1 MKRNRFFGLTPWN
14 DIGKGVILNAV
25 KDLIR
30 KDIMRKKLL
39 YYIMTGVLLTGLAG
53 CGGKAEEEDTTAA
66 AKVTTEAKATTQA
79 EETATTEELV
89 DRDSEGFIK
98 ADDYVVL
105 KEAANIYSEAD
116 TSSPIFM
123 IGEEGDIYGRIGYK
137 DGWAKITYDDT
148 SFYIESDLA
157 EIVEKEPVAVATSS
171 DAETEDEN
179 KKIAERSLPKKIV
192 IDPANQSV
200 LNVEVEEIGPGSEE
214 RKSAASMGGTGV
226 KTGAK
231 EYDLNLTYAQLLK
244 TELEARGYKVTI
256 TRETSDIDLGNIK
269 RAEIAN
275 SAEASAVIRIQM
287 NESTNP
293 RLAGAMAM
301 CMPEYSEYNGEL
313 YAESHAFCTWVL
325 EGLTSATGCGN
336 RGIYETTGMTLINWT
351 DIPCCVVSV
360 GFLSNEEEE
369 QNLISSEYQRKVIDG
384 LADGIDKYFN

>member
-1 MKRNRFFGLTPWN
+1 
-14 DIGKGVILNAV
+14 
-25 KDLIR
+25 
-30 KDIMRKKLL
+30 MRKKLL
-39 YYIMTGVLLTGLAG
+39 YYIMTGMLMAGLSG
-53 CGGKAEEEDTTAA
+53 CGGGSGEDVTTAA
-66 AKVTTEAKATTQA
+66 ADVTTAEKTTTQA
-79 EETATTEELV
+79 EQVTTTEELV
-89 DRDSEGFIK
+89 DKDSEGFIK
-98 ADDYVVL
+98 ADDYAVL
-105 KEAANIYSEAD
+105 KEVANIYCDAD

-123 IGEEGDIYGRIGYK
+123 IGEEGDIYGRTGYK

-148 SFYIESDLA
+148 SFYIESDLV
-157 EIVEKEPVAVATSS
+157 EIVEKEPEVVATSS
-171 DAETEDEN
+171 DAESADET

-192 IDPANQSV
+192 IDPANQSA
-200 LNVEVEEIGPGSEE
+200 LNVEVEEVGPGSEE
-214 RKSAASMGGTGV
+214 RKAAASMGGTGV
-226 KTGAK
+226 STGTK
-231 EYDLNLTYAQLLK
+231 EYDLNLTYALLLQ

-287 NESTNP
+287 NESENP

-360 GFLSNEEEE
+360 GFLSNEAEE